1 MSKVTLKDHREI
13 GRELD
18 LFSFHQYAPGAIFWH
33 PKGWLIYRTLVDF
46 IRGKTDEENYL
57 EISTPVMIKNQL
69 FVESGHFEHFGEN
82 MFNLKV
88 DKEDYSLKPMNCPE
102 SALIY
107 KSKTRSYHDLPLR
120 LSEFGILHRKE
131 LSGVLGGA
139 LRVRQF
145 TIDDAHIFLRPDQVE
160 AEIANLISLVQEIYK
175 SLGFKTRFYLA
186 TRPDKAMGDKKSWHQ
201 AEKALEKA
209 LKQSKVSFDIKPK
222 DGAFYGPKIDIH
234 IYDSQDRDWQLA
246 TIQLDFQIPQS
257 MKLEYAD
264 RDGSKKR
271 PVMVHRGIF
280 GSLERFIGILLE
292 HTQGNLPV
300 WLSPIQAIVL
310 PVSDKSA
317 DFSQKITE
325 KIRAGGIRVENDK
338 RNETLQAK
346 IRDALSQKFPY
357 ILVAGE
363 KEQKS
368 AKLSIRERNQK
379 DLRQMKIE
387 ELITKIKTDIEKK
400 LDWVEIAPEANPPV
414 VKIIEFKKFKYLED
428 RKEKEARKHAKQT
441 ELKEV
446 RFSPFIGKHDFDTGI
461 EKVKKFIEEGNMVKI
476 TVVFKGRQMAHTEFG
491 PKRLDEIMRE
501 LEGFAELDRP
511 ARFEGRR
518 FATIIKPARGSKTNK
533 EQPDEDK
540 N

>member
-1 MSKVTLKDHREI
+1 MSKVNLKDHREI

-46 IRGKTDEENYL
+46 IRGKTEEENYL

-102 SALIY
+102 SAIVFR
-107 KSKTRSYHDLPLR
+107 SKTRSYNDLPLR
-120 LSEFGILHRKE
+120 LSEFGTLHRRE
-131 LSGVLGGA
+131 LSGVLGGL

-145 TIDDAHIFLRPDQVE
+145 TIDDAHIFATSEQIHTEIQKLLKLT
-160 AEIANLISLVQEIYK
+160 AEVYK
-175 SLGFKTRFYLA
+175 SLGFKPRFYLA
-186 TRPDKAMGDKKSWHQ
+186 TRPDKAMGDKESWKE

-209 LKQSKVSFDIKPK
+209 LMESKVAFDIKPK

-257 MKLEYAD
+257 MKLEYVD
-264 RDGSKKR
+264 RDGSKKQ

-310 PVSDKSA
+310 PVSDKFT
-317 DFSQKITE
+317 DFAQKTAQKI
-325 KIRAGGIRVENDK
+325 KSNRVRIEIDK

-346 IRDALSQKFPY
+346 IRDALFLKIPY
-357 ILVAGE
+357 ILVVGE

-368 AKLSIRERNQK
+368 GKLSIRERNQK
-379 DLRQMKIE
+379 DLHQMKIE
-387 ELITKIKTDIEKK
+387 ELIAKIQADIEKK
-400 LDWVEIAPEANPPV
+400 V
-414 VKIIEFKKFKYLED
+414 
-428 RKEKEARKHAKQT
+428 
-441 ELKEV
+441 
-446 RFSPFIGKHDFDTGI
+446 
-461 EKVKKFIEEGNMVKI
+461 
-476 TVVFKGRQMAHTEFG
+476 
-491 PKRLDEIMRE
+491 
-501 LEGFAELDRP
+501 
-511 ARFEGRR
+511 
-518 FATIIKPARGSKTNK
+518 
-533 EQPDEDK
+533 
-540 N
+540 